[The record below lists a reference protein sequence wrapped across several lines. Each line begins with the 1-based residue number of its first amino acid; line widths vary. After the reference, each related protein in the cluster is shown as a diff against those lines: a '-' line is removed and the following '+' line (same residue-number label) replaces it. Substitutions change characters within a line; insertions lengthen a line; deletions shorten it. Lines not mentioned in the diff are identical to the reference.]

1 LDVRGLGELVQHHL
15 NLALAPSTKRTYT
28 AAERKYLT
36 FCLDFSF
43 APLPLCEDVLC
54 HYAASLAKQSLKHQT
69 IKTYLSA
76 LRYTQ
81 VMAGFGD
88 PGLSSM
94 PRLEYVLKGI
104 KVDLEKG
111 SVTQHTRLPIS
122 PSILRKIQSALVEES
137 EICNLLHLFLNL
149 VF

>member
-1 LDVRGLGELVQHHL
+1 MHL
-15 NLALAPSTKRTYT
+15 HSSGK
-28 AAERKYLT
+28 KYLT
-36 FCLDFSF
+36 FCLDFNF
-43 APLPLCEDVLC
+43 ASLPLCEDVLC

-94 PRLEYVLKGI
+94 PWLEYVLKGI
-104 KVDLEKG
+104 KVDLAKRL
-111 SVTQHTRLPIS
+111 VTQCTYCLPK
-122 PSILRKIQSALVEES
+122 PKVQSTCMQLP
-137 EICNLLHLFLNL
+137 
-149 VF
+149 